1 MVRDQADP
9 ALAAVATL
17 IVTPIIGRSSSARS
31 RSSSDFFADRVYL
44 LCTMRR
50 YMRTATS
57 IRVMSAVGAL
67 VLVACDDSAEHPA
80 CEAFVACGGDVVG
93 VWQIADACV
102 KKPAPGPAPT
112 ASSPEPGLDECS
124 PTSVSERVTPLNAT
138 LELSGDGEYWAS
150 GELASRVAYT
160 YSRPCL
166 QDRFNPA
173 RPDVVCSASI
183 SQTGPDP
190 MDCVSDR
197 ASCRCSMERSMN
209 IASTGRY
216 EIRGTRIAFDG
227 QPAQAYC
234 IDGAEAQL
242 DHPGLG
248 KLYLERNDRAQ

>member
-1 MVRDQADP
+1 
-9 ALAAVATL
+9 
-17 IVTPIIGRSSSARS
+17 
-31 RSSSDFFADRVYL
+31 
-44 LCTMRR
+44 
-50 YMRTATS
+50 
-57 IRVMSAVGAL
+57 MSAVGAL
-67 VLVACDDSAEHPA
+67 VLVACDDSDEHSA

-102 KKPAPGPAPT
+102 KKPAPGPATT
-112 ASSPEPGLDECS
+112 ALSPQPGLDECS
-124 PTSVSERVTPLNAT
+124 PTSVSEHVTPQNAT
-138 LELSGDGEYWAS
+138 LELSSDGEYWAS

-227 QPAQAYC
+227 QPDQAYC

-242 DHPGLG
+242 DHPTLG
-248 KLYLERNDRAQ
+248 KLYLELGTLQPLSRRRYPDMDNPIAGTQSRSSSSLRRRLRSRHRPARDTRRTRRPVGTS